1 MAEKRD
7 YYEVLGVAKNASD
20 AEIKA
25 AYKKMAIK
33 YHPDRNPGN
42 KEAEEKFKEAAE
54 AYDVLRDPQKR
65 QQYDQFGFAGMG
77 GQGGFGGASMNMD
90 DIFSMFGD
98 IFGGHGGFGGFEGFS
113 GFGGFGGGSAG
124 HKTYKGADLRL
135 KVRLTLEEV
144 ATGVTKKFKVRK
156 HVTCTACNGTGSADG
171 KKDTCSQCKGS
182 GSVYKTINSMFGRM
196 QTQTVC
202 PSCNGTGSVI
212 KNKCPKCNGEG
223 VVNGE
228 EIIEVAIPAGVE
240 DGMVVT
246 ASGKGHAGKQN
257 GVPGDIQV
265 FIEVEPHKE
274 LQRNGQNLEYN
285 LLLDV
290 PTAVLGG
297 SAEVPT
303 IDGKVKIKIEPG
315 TQPGK
320 VMRLRGKGLP
330 AVSGYT
336 KQQQNIGKV
345 QNNGFE
351 LTINGDILRGKDYVL
366 SANFTLGHNK
376 MTVKELNATD
386 SKLYNY
392 SSRFYSSGKDDYL
405 LEVGKEVGLFY
416 GYVYDGLYTIDDF
429 EESGYAQ
436 KSKWELKEG
445 VPQMTTDVLAASN
458 SGDPNM
464 PGKMKFKD
472 LDGDGKITLK
482 DREVI
487 GNTNPTLQGGFGLNG
502 TWKDFDFTANFTYM
516 LNFDV
521 YNATAYALSSSSGNK
536 STYTNVYSKF
546 SRDNR
551 WVYTT
556 NTGRHEDYW
565 TEPFTIDEYLAENT
579 GKSLWNPADVVTNTI
594 NSYFIEDGSFL
605 RCTDVTIGYTIP
617 KKWTEK
623 WGLSKLRAYVSASN
637 LFIIT
642 GYSGYDPEID
652 VQTGLT
658 PSMDYNRYPRNRA
671 FSFGVNLTF

>member
-7 YYEVLGVAKNASD
+7 YYEVLGVSKNASD
-20 AEIKA
+20 AEIKS

-33 YHPDRNPGN
+33 YHPDRNPGD

-98 IFGGHGGFGGFEGFS
+98 IFGGRGGFGGFEGFS
-113 GFGGFGGGSAG
+113 GFGGFGGGGAG
-124 HKTYKGADLRL
+124 QKTYKGADLRL

-171 KKDTCSQCKGS
+171 KKETCSQCKGT
-182 GSVYKTINSMFGRM
+182 GAVYKTINSMFGRM

-223 VVNGE
+223 IVNGE
-228 EIIEVAIPAGVE
+228 EIIEVAIPAGVD

-274 LQRNGQNLEYN
+274 LHRNGQNLEYN

-297 SAEVPT
+297 SAEIPT

-320 VMRLRGKGLP
+320 IMRLRGKGLP
-330 AVSGYT
+330 AVSGYGYGYGDLIV
-336 KQQQNIGKV
+336 NIGVYVPRSLSKEEREM
-345 QNNGFE
+345 FE
-351 LTINGDILRGKDYVL
+351 
-366 SANFTLGHNK
+366 
-376 MTVKELNATD
+376 
-386 SKLYNY
+386 
-392 SSRFYSSGKDDYL
+392 
-405 LEVGKEVGLFY
+405 
-416 GYVYDGLYTIDDF
+416 
-429 EESGYAQ
+429 
-436 KSKWELKEG
+436 
-445 VPQMTTDVLAASN
+445 
-458 SGDPNM
+458 
-464 PGKMKFKD
+464 KMKESDNMRPQAEEKESFFK
-472 LDGDGKITLK
+472 
-482 DREVI
+482 R
-487 GNTNPTLQGGFGLNG
+487 F
-502 TWKDFDFTANFTYM
+502 
-516 LNFDV
+516 
-521 YNATAYALSSSSGNK
+521 
-536 STYTNVYSKF
+536 
-546 SRDNR
+546 
-551 WVYTT
+551 
-556 NTGRHEDYW
+556 
-565 TEPFTIDEYLAENT
+565 
-579 GKSLWNPADVVTNTI
+579 
-594 NSYFIEDGSFL
+594 
-605 RCTDVTIGYTIP
+605 
-617 KKWTEK
+617 KKMFE
-623 WGLSKLRAYVSASN
+623 
-637 LFIIT
+637 
-642 GYSGYDPEID
+642 
-652 VQTGLT
+652 
-658 PSMDYNRYPRNRA
+658 
-671 FSFGVNLTF
+671 

>member
-7 YYEVLGVAKNASD
+7 YYEVLGVSKNASD
-20 AEIKA
+20 AEIKS

-33 YHPDRNPGN
+33 YHPDRNPGD

-65 QQYDQFGFAGMG
+65 QKYDQFGFAGLG
-77 GQGGFGGASMNMD
+77 GQGGFGGGASMNMD

-98 IFGGHGGFGGFEGFS
+98 IFGGRGGFGGFEGFS

-124 HKTYKGADLRL
+124 RQTYKGADLRL

-171 KKDTCSQCKGS
+171 KKETCSQCKGS

-202 PSCNGTGSVI
+202 PSCNGTGSTI
-212 KNKCPKCNGEG
+212 KNKCPKCGGEG

-257 GVPGDIQV
+257 GIPGDIQV

-274 LQRNGQNLEYN
+274 LLRNGQNLEYN

-320 VMRLRGKGLP
+320 IMRLRGKGLP
-330 AVSGYT
+330 AVSGYGYGYGDLIV
-336 KQQQNIGKV
+336 NIGV
-345 QNNGFE
+345 
-351 LTINGDILRGKDYVL
+351 YVPR
-366 SANFTLGHNK
+366 N
-376 MTVKELNATD
+376 
-386 SKLYNY
+386 
-392 SSRFYSSGKDDYL
+392 
-405 LEVGKEVGLFY
+405 
-416 GYVYDGLYTIDDF
+416 
-429 EESGYAQ
+429 
-436 KSKWELKEG
+436 
-445 VPQMTTDVLAASN
+445 
-458 SGDPNM
+458 
-464 PGKMKFKD
+464 
-472 LDGDGKITLK
+472 
-482 DREVI
+482 
-487 GNTNPTLQGGFGLNG
+487 
-502 TWKDFDFTANFTYM
+502 
-516 LNFDV
+516 
-521 YNATAYALSSSSGNK
+521 
-536 STYTNVYSKF
+536 
-546 SRDNR
+546 
-551 WVYTT
+551 
-556 NTGRHEDYW
+556 
-565 TEPFTIDEYLAENT
+565 
-579 GKSLWNPADVVTNTI
+579 
-594 NSYFIEDGSFL
+594 
-605 RCTDVTIGYTIP
+605 
-617 KKWTEK
+617 
-623 WGLSKLRAYVSASN
+623 LSKEEKEMFEKMRESENMKPKA
-637 LFIIT
+637 
-642 GYSGYDPEID
+642 EE
-652 VQTGLT
+652 
-658 PSMDYNRYPRNRA
+658 RE
-671 FSFGVNLTF
+671 SFFKRFKKMFE